1 MNVKTKPFFFLS
13 RSQNYSRYTT
23 NLCQTRCLQS
33 IALRREDKSHWER
46 RVALT
51 PDTISRLMKET
62 GVKVYVQPCNKRIF
76 NNNKFI
82 NAGAIVQ
89 EDISN
94 ADVILGIK
102 EVPTKYL
109 IPNKTYM
116 FFSHTHKGQLYNMP
130 MLQDILDKKIRLID
144 YELMTDAQK
153 RRLVLFGTH
162 AGYAGM
168 IDGLHGLGR
177 RLLGLGYNTPF
188 MHIAMSHTYKS
199 LDSAKSAV
207 KDIGVTIADEGLP
220 NDFSPMTF
228 VFTGTGNVSNG
239 VQDIFKCLPHEYV
252 QVKDLEECAMTSHK
266 FSSHKVYGCQV
277 HLQDYLIR
285 TDTGKFGTKR
295 DYYENPQCYNSL
307 FHTKIAPYT
316 SMLIHGS
323 YWDSRFPRLIT
334 KEQLCEIQKNSNN
347 RRLLCVADISCD
359 IEGALEFLSHSTT
372 IDDPFFY
379 FDAVKNEE
387 HKKDEGEGTQ
397 IMAVDI
403 LPTEIPL
410 ESSEHFSRSLY
421 PFIKDLVNG
430 TIDNNPVLSNATI
443 AKDGRLVGAH
453 TKLYE
458 LLPRNSRNNLSKIRE
473 MEIISSF
480 VNKPVVSN
488 HESLI
493 RNSNISI

>member
-1 MNVKTKPFFFLS
+1 MNVKTKSIYFLS
-13 RSQNYSRYTT
+13 ASRFQSYYH
-23 NLCQTRCLQS
+23 NQVRRLQS

-51 PDTISRLMKET
+51 PDTVSRLIKET
-62 GVKVYVQPCNKRIF
+62 GVKIYVQPCNKRIF

-102 EVPTKYL
+102 EVPTKSL

-116 FFSHTHKGQLYNMP
+116 FFSHTHKGQLYNMY

-162 AGYAGM
+162 AGM

-199 LDSAKSAV
+199 LELAKSAV
-207 KDIGVTIADEGLP
+207 KDIGDVISDEGLP
-220 NDFSPMTF
+220 NDFNPMTF

-239 VQDIFKCLPHEYV
+239 VQEIFKCLPHEYIR
-252 QVKDLEECAMTSHK
+252 VKDLQECIKAPHK
-266 FSSHKVYGCQV
+266 FSNRKVYGCQV
-277 HLQDYLIR
+277 YLEDYLINKI
-285 TDTGKFGTKR
+285 TGKFGTKE
-295 DYYENPQCYNSL
+295 DYYNYPGNYHSL

-323 YWDSRFPRLIT
+323 YWDSRYPRLIT
-334 KEQLCEIQKNSNN
+334 KDQLCEIQKNSNN
-347 RRLLCVADISCD
+347 SRLLCIADISCD
-359 IEGALEFLSHSTT
+359 IEGALEFSHSTT

-379 FDAVKNEE
+379 IDAVENVE
-387 HKKDEGEGTQ
+387 HKKDEGKGTQ

-403 LPTEIPL
+403 LPTEIPR

-421 PFIKDLVNG
+421 PFMKDLING
-430 TIDNNPVLSNATI
+430 TIDDNSVLFNATI
-443 AKDGRLVGAH
+443 TKDGRLMDAH
-453 TKLYE
+453 SKLSNF
-458 LLPRNSRNNLSKIRE
+458 LPGNYLSQFRENNFYSPFIG
-473 MEIISSF
+473 
-480 VNKPVVSN
+480 KPVIGCNPNETYWKIFWPVK
-488 HESLI
+488 
-493 RNSNISI
+493 

>member
-1 MNVKTKPFFFLS
+1 MNVKAKPFFFLS

-23 NLCQTRCLQS
+23 NLYQTRCLQS

-62 GVKVYVQPCNKRIF
+62 GVK
-76 NNNKFI
+76 
-82 NAGAIVQ
+82 AGAIVQ

-168 IDGLHGLGR
+168 IDGLH
-177 RLLGLGYNTPF
+177 
-188 MHIAMSHTYKS
+188 
-199 LDSAKSAV
+199 DSAKSAV

-252 QVKDLEECAMTSHK
+252 QVNDLKECAMASHK
-266 FSSHKVYGCQV
+266 FSSYKVYGCQV
-277 HLQDYLIR
+277 HLHDYLIR
-285 TDTGKFGTKR
+285 TDTGKFDTKR
-295 DYYENPQCYNSL
+295 DYYENPQYYKSL

-372 IDDPFFY
+372 IDDPYFY

-458 LLPRNSRNNLSKIRE
+458 LLPRNSRHNLSKIRE
-473 MEIISSF
+473 MEITSSF
-480 VNKPVVSN
+480 VNKPVISN